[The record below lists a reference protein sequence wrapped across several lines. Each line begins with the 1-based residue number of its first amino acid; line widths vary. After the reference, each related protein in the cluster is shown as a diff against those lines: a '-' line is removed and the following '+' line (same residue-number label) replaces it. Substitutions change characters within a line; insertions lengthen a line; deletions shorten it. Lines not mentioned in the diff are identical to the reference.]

1 MKDGGTFGAMR
12 SPIDIDKE
20 IAGQVVEEGGIRI
33 AIRASSMSHA
43 YLSVYGL
50 FASFM
55 GVLKKEAVICASKD
69 W

>member
-1 MKDGGTFGAMR
+1 MKDGATFGAMR
-12 SPIDIDKE
+12 LPIDVDKE
-20 IAGQVVEEGGIRI
+20 IAGKVIEEGGIRI

-55 GVLKKEAVICASKD
+55 DVLKKEAVICTSKD